1 MIIYF
6 YSLFLSFIAYKKVNV
21 I

>member
-1 MIIYF
+1 MV
-6 YSLFLSFIAYKKVNV
+6 SLMQSFIAYKKNP